1 MQVKTEQF
9 KFDLG
14 TIAQNIA
21 KHTEEVFQ
29 HLLDTGKNLEGITII
44 NDDDRKLEI
53 ISLNPDCSLTVKD
66 YDEIEKEGAYE
77 MSLNSMD
84 AYQMLD
90 LLSYIK
96 FNILKQG

>member
-14 TIAQNIA
+14 TIAQQIE

-29 HLLDTGKNLEGITII
+29 HLIDTGKNLEGITII

-53 ISLNPDCSLTVKD
+53 IKINPDLSLTVKD
-66 YDEIEKEGAYE
+66 YDDIDDDDSYE
-77 MSLNSMD
+77 MSISSIT
-84 AYQMLD
+84 AYGLLD
-90 LLSYIK
+90 LLAFIK
-96 FNILKQG
+96 FNILKQV

>member
-1 MQVKTEQF
+1 MKVKTEQF

-14 TIAQNIA
+14 TIAQQIA

-29 HLLDTGKNLEGITII
+29 HLLDTGKNLSGITII

-53 ISLNPDCSLTVKD
+53 INLNPDLSLTVKD
-66 YDEIEKEGAYE
+66 YDEIEDEDSFE
-77 MSLNSMD
+77 MSVNSMD
-84 AYQMLD
+84 AYQLLD
-90 LLSYIK
+90 LLDYIK